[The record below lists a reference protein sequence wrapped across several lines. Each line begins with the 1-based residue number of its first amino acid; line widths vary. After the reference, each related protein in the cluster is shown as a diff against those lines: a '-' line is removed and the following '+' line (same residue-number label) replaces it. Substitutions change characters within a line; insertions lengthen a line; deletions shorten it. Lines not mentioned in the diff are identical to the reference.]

1 MLSKCD
7 SDRLLMHEL
16 QVRETECTS
25 LLEGSDPPDAD
36 LPSCFIQSGSA
47 GLHMYNTASLCPGLG
62 FGLQR

>member
-7 SDRLLMHEL
+7 SDRLLMHKL

-25 LLEGSDPPDAD
+25 LLEGSDSPDAD

-47 GLHMYNTASLCPGLG
+47 GLHMYNTPSLGSELS